1 LLSVPLP
8 FVAGLAFALTLY
20 RNLRGV
26 ETSGSRRYLFVFLGA
41 YALQGMIVGLRF
53 GYGVEALVPVQPIT
67 ASVMP
72 PLAYLAFRALA
83 ASPIRHAW
91 RHLALPLMV
100 ALGVGFIWPMVDLLL
115 VGTFLFYAILLYRLT
130 LDEPEA
136 VAETSLHRTLPA
148 LRAARLTAGLMAFFG
163 LTDGAVSFFVLIYGA
178 TYVPLAVSAMNIAV
192 IVVVLVYYFAPEP
205 RSGNGAAM
213 TVAVVQP
220 SAADEALL
228 GRVEAA
234 LEANELYRQEDL
246 SLAKLARR
254 AGLPAREVSMAIN
267 RVSGLNVSQFVN
279 NRRIREACRLLEETD
294 KPLTEIMFDCGFATK
309 SNFNR
314 EFRRV
319 TDSSPSQWRLLR
331 RAA

>member
-1 LLSVPLP
+1 MLSVPLP
-8 FVAGLAFALTLY
+8 FIAGLVFALTLY

-26 ETSGSRRYLFVFLGA
+26 ETGGSRRYLIVFLAA
-41 YALQGMIVGLRF
+41 YALQGMLVGLRF
-53 GYGVEALVPVQPIT
+53 GYGLEVLAPIQPIT
-67 ASVMP
+67 AAVMP

-83 ASPIRHAW
+83 ASPMQYAW
-91 RHLALPLMV
+91 RHLAAPLMV
-100 ALGVGFIWPMVDLLL
+100 AIGVGFVWPLVDWLL
-115 VGTFLFYAILLYRLT
+115 VSIFLFYAVLLYRLT

-136 VAETSLHRTLPA
+136 VAETSLHRTLPV

-163 LTDGAVSFFVLIYGA
+163 LADGVVSVFAALYGA
-178 TYVPLAVSAMNIAV
+178 IYVPLAVSAMNIAA
-192 IVVVLVYYFAPEP
+192 IVVVLIYYFAPEP
-205 RSGNGAAM
+205 RSDNGSSM

-228 GRVEAA
+228 GKVEAA
-234 LEANELYRQEDL
+234 LEAGELYRQEDL
-246 SLAKLARR
+246 SLARLARR

-279 NRRIREACRLLEETD
+279 NRRIREACRMLEETD
-294 KPLTEIMFDCGFATK
+294 KSLTDIMFDCGFATK

-319 TDSSPSQWRLLR
+319 TDTSPSQWRALR
-331 RAA
+331 RSA